1 MKKIIIGLLIIAA
14 VIFLVTRNN
23 SQNTDTLEVT
33 SEIMSQDGMDNGE
46 NMMET
51 EPQVNMMEDTST
63 AGTTDLSSGYEAYM
77 SSKLAFA
84 NEGNVVIFFRA
95 SWCPSCRAL
104 DEDIKASLGDIPN
117 NLLILDANYDTE
129 NEMKQKYGVTTQH
142 TLVQVDAEG
151 NMIQKWAGGSTL
163 ESIIE
168 KL

>member
-1 MKKIIIGLLIIAA
+1 MKKIILILVVIAI
-14 VIFLVTRNN
+14 VIFFATRNSN
-23 SQNTDTLEVT
+23 KEVQNE
-33 SEIMSQDGMDNGE
+33 EIMMDSTSQEMTDVSMEDGMEMGEEISMDNSS
-46 NMMET
+46 ET
-51 EPQVNMMEDTST
+51 EGIV
-63 AGTTDLSSGYEAYM
+63 AGRYEAYGVD
-77 SSKLAFA
+77 KLAFA

-95 SWCPSCRAL
+95 AWCPSCRAL

-163 ESIIE
+163 ESITE